1 MMRVQFKL
9 IIVGRK
15 RGALMEI
22 GIEKVFYTMV
32 KIIITITKF
41 SKWASVNSTR
51 HHETRYSTSLLVYF
65 LLIYKRFSY

>member
-22 GIEKVFYTMV
+22 GIEKVFFTQW
-32 KIIITITKF
+32 
-41 SKWASVNSTR
+41 SKLA
-51 HHETRYSTSLLVYF
+51 EL
-65 LLIYKRFSY
+65 